1 MSVKCTV
8 KLPNGEV
15 QTFIREELLEAIRHA
30 EEVYYPMGAVEL
42 DFQTIEKKEGGGA

>member
-8 KLPNGEV
+8 KLPDGEV
-15 QTFIREELLEAIRHA
+15 QTFYRETMLDAIIHA

-42 DFQTIEKKEGGGA
+42 DFKTIEKAEGGGA

>member
-8 KLPNGEV
+8 KLPDGQV

-42 DFQTIEKKEGGGA
+42 DFQTIDKKEGGGA

>member
-8 KLPNGEV
+8 KLPDGQV
-15 QTFIREELLEAIRHA
+15 QTFIRETLLEAIKHA